1 MLLFLPYSL
10 VSLSKQLH
18 EERLK
23 NGLLNDENFALKL
36 QLCTSGIILKDDNA
50 IVSDDQD
57 NAPNKSSFQQ
67 TEKPNNCNQKKQRP
81 DSFRPL
87 CKVLLRRLK
96 LPKTAR
102 WEGVNFLGS
111 SRSCGGIYCDPGLFR
126 RGLGSGAC

>member
-67 TEKPNNCNQKKQRP
+67 TEKQQ
-81 DSFRPL
+81 L
-87 CKVLLRRLK
+87 
-96 LPKTAR
+96 
-102 WEGVNFLGS
+102 
-111 SRSCGGIYCDPGLFR
+111 
-126 RGLGSGAC
+126 